1 MSVIS
6 TMSYDFLYL
15 KYIQIGGTVDN
26 PDYKDHFELGGAL
39 EPDIHILGLE
49 WMSRSSRFDPCRTS
63 YNSFLGKYAP
73 RSLLIINPAA
83 RPTAEET
90 LKHSFVSSV

>member
-39 EPDIHILGLE
+39 EQTGYTHL
-49 WMSRSSRFDPCRTS
+49 RTGVDVP
-63 YNSFLGKYAP
+63 F
-73 RSLLIINPAA
+73 I
-83 RPTAEET
+83 T
-90 LKHSFVSSV
+90 V